1 LGRLTVFGDA
11 ARAERAALTATL
23 VALIGAGAW
32 VSIPFVPVPLT
43 LQTFFVLLSGVLL
56 RRWGFLPPLCYL
68 VLGALGLPV
77 FHNGLA
83 GVGVLLGPTGGF
95 IVGFVLGGLVAG
107 LAYERREPPVR
118 VAGLVLASCA
128 IYASGTAWLMVS
140 TGMPLPAAVA
150 VGVLPFLPGDAL
162 KTAAAYTLGARLEAS

>member
-1 LGRLTVFGDA
+1 MFGDA
-11 ARAERAALTATL
+11 ARAERVALTATL

-32 VSIPFVPVPLT
+32 VSVPFVPVPLT
-43 LQTFFVLLSGVLL
+43 LQTLFVLLSGVLL
-56 RRWGFLPPLCYL
+56 RRWGFFPPLCYL

-83 GVGVLLGPTGGF
+83 GIGVLLGPTGGF
-95 IVGFVLGGLVAG
+95 MAGFVAAGLVTG
-107 LAYERREPPVR
+107 LAYERRERPIR
-118 VAGLVLASCA
+118 MAGLALSGLTVYACGATWLAF
-128 IYASGTAWLMVS
+128 S

-162 KTAAAYTLGARLEAS
+162 KTAAAYGFGARLEAR

>member
-1 LGRLTVFGDA
+1 MFGDT

-32 VSIPFVPVPLT
+32 ISIPFVPVPLT

-68 VLGALGLPV
+68 LLGALGLPV

-95 IVGFVLGGLVAG
+95 IVGFVLAGLVAG
-107 LAYERREPPVR
+107 FAYERRERPVR
-118 VAGLVLASCA
+118 MAGLALGGLAVYLCGAGWLVLSA
-128 IYASGTAWLMVS
+128 GTA
-140 TGMPLPAAVA
+140 LPAALA
-150 VGVLPFLPGDAL
+150 VGALPFIPGDAL
-162 KTAAAYTLGARLEAS
+162 KTAAAYALGQRLEER

>member
-1 LGRLTVFGDA
+1 MYGDT

-32 VSIPFVPVPLT
+32 VAIPFVPVPLT
-43 LQTFFVLLSGVLL
+43 LQTLFVLLSGVLL

-68 VLGALGLPV
+68 LLGVFGLPV

-83 GVGVLLGPTGGF
+83 GTGVLLGPTGGY
-95 IVGFVLGGLVAG
+95 VAGFVAGGLLAG
-107 LAYERREPPVR
+107 LAYECRERPVR
-118 VAGLVLASCA
+118 LAGLVVADLA
-128 IYASGTAWLMVS
+128 IYACGAGWLALS
-140 TGMPLPAAVA
+140 AGASLPAAVG

-162 KTAAAYTLGARLEAS
+162 KTAAAYALGERLEAR

>member
-1 LGRLTVFGDA
+1 MFGDA

-23 VALIGAGAW
+23 VALIAAGAW

-68 VLGALGLPV
+68 VLGSLGLPV

-83 GVGVLLGPTGGF
+83 GVGVLFGPTGGF
-95 IVGFVLGGLVAG
+95 MAGFVAAGFLAG
-107 LAYERREPPVR
+107 LAYERRERSVR
-118 VAGLVLASCA
+118 MVGLVLAGLA
-128 IYASGTAWLMVS
+128 VYAFGAAWLTAS
-140 TGMPLPAAVA
+140 TGMPITAAVA
-150 VGVLPFLPGDAL
+150 VGALPFLPGDAL
-162 KTAAAYTLGARLEAS
+162 KTAAAYVLGKRFEAP

>member
-1 LGRLTVFGDA
+1 MGRLTMFGDS

-43 LQTFFVLLSGVLL
+43 LQTLFVLLSGVLL

-95 IVGFVLGGLVAG
+95 IAGFVVAGLVAG
-107 LAYERREPPVR
+107 LAYERPEPPFR
-118 VAGLVLASCA
+118 AAGLALAGLAVYLCGAGWLVLSA
-128 IYASGTAWLMVS
+128 GT
-140 TGMPLPAAVA
+140 TLPAALA
-150 VGVLPFLPGDAL
+150 VGALPFLPGDVL
-162 KTAAAYTLGARLEAS
+162 KTAAAYALGERLEVR